1 MKRREFLKLC
11 GCFVLS
17 TSISYKAFATLKN
30 LNGENLPNFKL
41 DIRPLTINVGAT
53 KPFKALHISDTHYTR
68 ATEVENQRKINLAT
82 ARQKTFPWAEH
93 YFDMEMDYA
102 REKNLMVLHTGDFQ
116 DFITEANLEQI
127 KLQTNV
133 GEWITA
139 PGNHDFSLYV
149 GEAWEDEAYKAQS
162 YDKVNAAFPNE
173 LTFNSRVVNGVN
185 FVSLMNG
192 YYYVTE
198 YQLERMKEEVKRGLP
213 IVLLCHVPLYT
224 PKHCE
229 RNLKSNNNYASYL
242 MGTPREITSNFR
254 LNPNVPADHWRQC
267 RKQQY
272 SNDTTL
278 EFVAWLKEQPLL
290 KAILCGH
297 CHHFFE
303 EQFSPTAVQ
312 YVVGAGYLGAAY
324 EIEFN

>member
-68 ATEVENQRKINLAT
+68 ATDVENQRKINLAT

-102 REKNLMVLHTGDFQ
+102 RDKNLMVLHTGDFQ

-198 YQLERMKEEVKRGLP
+198 YQLERMKEEVKRGLL
-213 IVLLCHVPLYT
+213 IV
-224 PKHCE
+224 
-229 RNLKSNNNYASYL
+229 
-242 MGTPREITSNFR
+242 
-254 LNPNVPADHWRQC
+254 
-267 RKQQY
+267 
-272 SNDTTL
+272 
-278 EFVAWLKEQPLL
+278 
-290 KAILCGH
+290 
-297 CHHFFE
+297 
-303 EQFSPTAVQ
+303 
-312 YVVGAGYLGAAY
+312 
-324 EIEFN
+324 

>member
-102 REKNLMVLHTGDFQ
+102 RDKNLMVLHTGDFQ

-192 YYYVTE
+192 YYYF
-198 YQLERMKEEVKRGLP
+198 RA
-213 IVLLCHVPLYT
+213 IV
-224 PKHCE
+224 
-229 RNLKSNNNYASYL
+229 
-242 MGTPREITSNFR
+242 
-254 LNPNVPADHWRQC
+254 
-267 RKQQY
+267 
-272 SNDTTL
+272 
-278 EFVAWLKEQPLL
+278 VA
-290 KAILCGH
+290 
-297 CHHFFE
+297 
-303 EQFSPTAVQ
+303 
-312 YVVGAGYLGAAY
+312 
-324 EIEFN
+324 